1 MSTLLVAKLFRCDLC
16 NTQAVVDK
24 PDVDKVPDGWGS
36 LDVQLL
42 AHGLRIKD
50 FCGSC
55 AAKPFAQVIT
65 EVLGIV
71 NQKMELEAAR
81 DGEDY

>member
-16 NTQAVVDK
+16 NTQATVDQ
-24 PDVDKVPDGWGS
+24 PDADKIPDGWGS
-36 LDVQLL
+36 LDVQLI
-42 AHGLRIKD
+42 AQGLRIKD
-50 FCGSC
+50 FCGQC

-71 NQKMELEAAR
+71 NAKMERTATP